1 MKKIIYILLGLALA
15 AVVAIAALVSLI
27 DPNQFKPQL
36 VEQVRKSTG
45 RELVMEGD
53 IGWRFWP
60 SLGLSLEQVAL
71 RNPAG
76 FAEPDLVRFT
86 RGEASVGLLPLLS
99 HKLEIGKVTLSGA
112 HLFIQTKADGSS
124 NLSDLLKASA
134 EPKGEAT
141 TSEPVATTPPPASDK
156 QPWQISLQ
164 GVELQQASAL
174 LQDDRSGTVSRLEQ
188 LDLNLGQLAVD
199 QWVPVTLAAKGAQGE
214 LAFDLKGSAQLKLA
228 PDASRSEL
236 KDVALAGSL
245 SEPTQRLDAFSLKAD
260 RLALGEWSS
269 LTLSLQGAQ
278 GAADKPTLAGT
289 LEGTLKA
296 RLDENR
302 QLLEVSD
309 AVLAAKLGG
318 DALPR
323 PQMQVKLAGFARAE
337 LGKQN
342 VTLSNLV
349 MGVDDALLSG
359 NGSVQL
365 GAVPRVEFDLKGEK
379 LDVDGWLG
387 QSAKAAPAAPAAASS
402 GAAAP
407 AGTTA
412 QAAAPAA
419 KALSTAEPD
428 LTALKAVDLAGR
440 LQLGSLRLK
449 GLDLSAVD
457 LQLALAGGQ
466 LTLKQFSAGVAG
478 GQVTASG
485 VLDARQQPARYQVH
499 KRVQGVDVRPLLQTL
514 AQTDL
519 LEGKGDL
526 EVEVQGAGLSELA
539 LRSRMQG
546 KVNLKLSDGAL
557 HGINLAEMI
566 REARATLTGKGAD
579 QVKEA
584 RKTDFSA
591 LTASFRIADGVAR
604 SDDIQLFAPALRV
617 KGQGQTALV
626 PETLDFLF
634 LTSVVESSKGQGG
647 KSVDELKDITIPVRI
662 GGHWQ
667 APSYRLDVK
676 ELLSNNKLLEEK
688 ARKEAERGLKKLLG
702 DKADNEGG
710 EGGGRPVAQGL
721 VQVVTAFRV
730 IAMQSP
736 PRAGSVHCGS
746 LPGKVFKRDAAGVG
760 SKREGCLGR
769 TKMVSLWFYQ
779 GADE

>member
-36 VEQVRKSTG
+36 AEQVRKSTG

-60 SLGLSLEQVAL
+60 SLGLSLEKVQL

-76 FAEPDLVRFT
+76 FAEPDLLRFAQ
-86 RGEASVGLLPLLS
+86 GDASVALLPLLS
-99 HKLEIGKVTLSGA
+99 HRLEIGKVTLSGA
-112 HLFIQTKADGSS
+112 HLFIQTRADGSS
-124 NLSDLLKASA
+124 NLNGLVKASA
-134 EPKGEAT
+134 PDKQPSAGESQPAAA
-141 TSEPVATTPPPASDK
+141 VASDEK
-156 QPWQISLQ
+156 PWQISLQ
-164 GVELQQASAL
+164 GVALVEASAL
-174 LQDDRSGTVSRLEQ
+174 VRDDRSGAVSRLDR
-188 LDLNLGQLAVD
+188 LDLDLGQLTPGE
-199 QWVPVTLAAKGAQGE
+199 WVPVTLAAKGAQGDR
-214 LAFDLKGSAQLKLA
+214 AFDLKGQAQLKLA
-228 PDASRSEL
+228 RELKASEL
-236 KDVALAGSL
+236 KDLTLGGSL

-260 RLALGEWSS
+260 RLALGQWSS
-269 LTLSLQGAQ
+269 LALSLSGAQ
-278 GAADKPTLAGT
+278 GAADQPTLAGT

-296 RLDENR
+296 RLDQGL
-302 QLLEVSD
+302 QLVEVSD
-309 AVLAAKLGG
+309 AVLAARLSG
-318 DALPR
+318 DSLPR
-323 PQMQVKLAGFARAE
+323 PQMNLKLAGFARAE
-337 LGKQN
+337 LDKQTI
-342 VTLSNLV
+342 TLSNLV
-349 MGVDDALLSG
+349 MGADDALLSG
-359 NGSVQL
+359 SGAVHL
-365 GAVPRVEFDLKGEK
+365 GAVPKVDFDLKGEK
-379 LDVDGWLG
+379 LDLDAWLG
-387 QSAKAAPAAPAAASS
+387 QAAPAKAAATPAAPAT
-402 GAAAP
+402 G
-407 AGTTA
+407 GDKG
-412 QAAAPAA
+412 AAPAA
-419 KALSTAEPD
+419 KALSAVEPD
-428 LTALKAVDLAGR
+428 LAALKRMDLAGR
-440 LQLGSLRLK
+440 LQLGSLRVK

-466 LTLKQFSAGVAG
+466 LSLKQFSAAVAG

-514 AQTDL
+514 AQNDR

-526 EVEVQGAGLSELA
+526 EVQVQGTGLSEQA
-539 LRSRMQG
+539 LRSQMQG
-546 KVNLKLSDGAL
+546 KLSLRLSDGAL

-591 LTASFRIADGVAR
+591 LTANFQIANGVAR
-604 SDDIQLFAPALRV
+604 SDDIQLLAPALRV

-647 KSVDELKDITIPVRI
+647 KSVDELKDVTIPVRI

-676 ELLSNNKLLEEK
+676 ELLGNNKVLEEK

-702 DKADNEGG
+702 DKADDEQIKG
-710 EGGGRPVAQGL
+710 VADQLLKGL
-721 VQVVTAFRV
+721 
-730 IAMQSP
+730 
-736 PRAGSVHCGS
+736 
-746 LPGKVFKRDAAGVG
+746 FK
-760 SKREGCLGR
+760 
-769 TKMVSLWFYQ
+769 
-779 GADE
+779 

>member
-45 RELVMEGD
+45 RELVIQGD

-76 FAEPDLVRFT
+76 FAEPDLVRFEQ
-86 RGEASVGLLPLLS
+86 GEASVGLLPLLS

-124 NLSDLLKASA
+124 NLRDLLKASA
-134 EPKGEAT
+134 DPKGEAT
-141 TSEPVATTPPPASDK
+141 TSEPAATTPPAASDK

-164 GVELQQASAL
+164 GIALVDASAL
-174 LQDDRSGTVSRLEQ
+174 VRDDRSGTVSRLDR
-188 LDLNLGQLAVD
+188 LDLDLGQLTPGE
-199 QWVPVTLAAKGAQGE
+199 WVPVTLAAKGAQGD
-214 LAFDLKGSAQLKLA
+214 LAFDLKGQAQLKPA
-228 PDASRSEL
+228 REAMKSEL
-236 KDVALAGSL
+236 KDLNLSGSL
-245 SEPTQRLDAFSLKAD
+245 NQPAQRLDAFTLKAD

-269 LTLSLQGAQ
+269 LSLSLSGAQ

-296 RLDENR
+296 RLDENL
-302 QLLEVSD
+302 QLLEISD
-309 AVLAAKLGG
+309 AVLAAKLSV
-318 DALPR
+318 DSLPR

-337 LGKQN
+337 LDKQA

-359 NGSVQL
+359 SGAVRL
-365 GAVPRVEFDLKGEK
+365 GAVPKVDFDLKGDK
-379 LDVDGWLG
+379 LDLDAWLG
-387 QSAKAAPAAPAAASS
+387 QSAKAAPAAATS
-402 GAAAP
+402 GAAAS
-407 AGTTA
+407 AG
-412 QAAAPAA
+412 APAQTA
-419 KALSTAEPD
+419 AQALSTVEPD
-428 LTALKAVDLAGR
+428 LTALKAVDLSGR

-478 GQVTASG
+478 GKVTASG
-485 VLDARQQPARYQVH
+485 LLDARQQPARYQVH

-526 EVEVQGAGLSELA
+526 EVEAQGSGFSEQA

-579 QVKEA
+579 QVKEV

-591 LTASFRIADGVAR
+591 LTASFQIANGIAR

-647 KSVDELKDITIPVRI
+647 KTVDELKDITIPVRI

-667 APSYRLDVK
+667 APSYKLDVK
-676 ELLSNNKLLEEK
+676 ALLSNNKVLEEK

-702 DKADNEGG
+702 DKADNEGVKG
-710 EGGGRPVAQGL
+710 VADQLLKGL
-721 VQVVTAFRV
+721 
-730 IAMQSP
+730 
-736 PRAGSVHCGS
+736 
-746 LPGKVFKRDAAGVG
+746 FK
-760 SKREGCLGR
+760 
-769 TKMVSLWFYQ
+769 
-779 GADE
+779 

>member
-15 AVVAIAALVSLI
+15 AVVAIAALVSLV

-36 VEQVRKSTG
+36 AEQVRKSTG

-60 SLGLSLEQVAL
+60 SLGLSLEKVQL

-76 FAEPDLVRFT
+76 FAEPDLLRFAQ
-86 RGEASVGLLPLLS
+86 GDASVALLPLLS
-99 HKLEIGKVTLSGA
+99 RRLEIGKVTLSGA
-112 HLFIQTKADGSS
+112 HLFIQTRADGSS
-124 NLSDLLKASA
+124 NLSGLVKTVTADKGDGAQSPAGDGQPAAPAAS
-134 EPKGEAT
+134 EEK
-141 TSEPVATTPPPASDK
+141 
-156 QPWQISLQ
+156 PWQISLQ
-164 GVELQQASAL
+164 GVALVEASAL
-174 LQDDRSGTVSRLEQ
+174 VRDDRSGVVSRLDR
-188 LDLNLGQLAVD
+188 LDLDLGQLTPGE
-199 QWVPVTLAAKGAQGE
+199 WVPVTLAAKGAQGD
-214 LAFDLKGSAQLKLA
+214 LGFDLKGEAQLKPA
-228 PDASRSEL
+228 QEAMKSEL
-236 KDVALAGSL
+236 KDLSLSGSL
-245 SEPTQRLDAFSLKAD
+245 SQPSQRLDAFTLKAD
-260 RLALGEWSS
+260 RLALGQWSS
-269 LTLSLQGAQ
+269 LTLNLSGAQ

-296 RLDENR
+296 RLDEKR
-302 QLLEVSD
+302 QLLELSD
-309 AVLAAKLGG
+309 AVLAARLSG

-323 PQMQVKLAGFARAE
+323 PQMNLKLAGFARAE
-337 LGKQN
+337 LDKQS

-349 MGVDDALLSG
+349 MGADDALLSG
-359 NGSVQL
+359 NGTVHL

-379 LDVDGWLG
+379 LDLDSWLG
-387 QSAKAAPAAPAAASS
+387 QPARAAPAAATS

-407 AGTTA
+407 AGTKA
-412 QAAAPAA
+412 QAQAPATR
-419 KALSTAEPD
+419 ALSTMEPD
-428 LTALKAVDLAGR
+428 LAALKAVDLAGR
-440 LQLGSLRLK
+440 LQLGSLRVK
-449 GLDLSAVD
+449 GLDLGAVD

-499 KRVQGVDVRPLLQTL
+499 KRIQGVDIRPLLQTL
-514 AQTDL
+514 AQNDR

-526 EVEVQGAGLSELA
+526 EVQAQGTGLSEQA
-539 LRSRMQG
+539 LRSQMQG
-546 KVNLKLSDGAL
+546 KASLRLRDGAL

-591 LTASFRIADGVAR
+591 LTASFQIANGVAR
-604 SDDIQLFAPALRV
+604 SDDIQLLAPALRV

-647 KSVDELKDITIPVRI
+647 KSVDELKDVTIPVRI

-667 APSYRLDVK
+667 TPSYRLDVK
-676 ELLSNNKLLEEK
+676 ELLSNNKVLEEK

-702 DKADNEGG
+702 DKGDDEQIKGVAD
-710 EGGGRPVAQGL
+710 QLLKGL
-721 VQVVTAFRV
+721 
-730 IAMQSP
+730 
-736 PRAGSVHCGS
+736 
-746 LPGKVFKRDAAGVG
+746 FK
-760 SKREGCLGR
+760 
-769 TKMVSLWFYQ
+769 
-779 GADE
+779 

>member
-36 VEQVRKSTG
+36 AEQVRKSTG
-45 RELVMEGD
+45 RELVIQGD

-76 FAEPDLVRFT
+76 FAEPDLVRFEQ
-86 RGEASVGLLPLLS
+86 GEASVGLLPLLS
-99 HKLEIGKVTLSGA
+99 HRLEIGKVTLSGA
-112 HLFIQTKADGSS
+112 HLFIQTRADGSS
-124 NLSDLLKASA
+124 NLRDLLQASA
-134 EPKGEAT
+134 DPKGEAT
-141 TSEPVATTPPPASDK
+141 TSEPAATTPPAASDK

-164 GVELQQASAL
+164 GIALVDASAL
-174 LQDDRSGTVSRLEQ
+174 VRDDRSGTVSRLDR
-188 LDLNLGQLAVD
+188 LDLDLGQLTPGE
-199 QWVPVTLAAKGAQGE
+199 WVPVTLAAKGAQGE
-214 LAFDLKGSAQLKLA
+214 LAFDLKGQAQLKPA
-228 PDASRSEL
+228 REVMKSEL
-236 KDVALAGSL
+236 KDLHLSGSL
-245 SEPTQRLDAFSLKAD
+245 NQPAQRLDAFTLKAD

-289 LEGTLKA
+289 LEGSLKA

-302 QLLEVSD
+302 QLLELSD
-309 AVLAAKLGG
+309 AVLAAKLSG

-337 LGKQN
+337 LDKQS
-342 VTLSNLV
+342 VALSNLV
-349 MGVDDALLSG
+349 LGADDTLLSG

-365 GAVPRVEFDLKGEK
+365 GAVPKVDFDLKGEK
-379 LDVDGWLG
+379 LDLDAWLG
-387 QSAKAAPAAPAAASS
+387 QSAKAAPAAATS
-402 GAAAP
+402 GAAAS
-407 AGTTA
+407 AG
-412 QAAAPAA
+412 APAQTA
-419 KALSTAEPD
+419 AQALSTVEPD

-485 VLDARQQPARYQVH
+485 VLDAHQQPARYQVH

-526 EVEVQGAGLSELA
+526 EVEAQGSGLSEQA

-579 QVKEA
+579 QVKEV

-591 LTASFRIADGVAR
+591 LTASFQIANGIAR

-647 KSVDELKDITIPVRI
+647 KTVDELKDITIPVRI

-667 APSYRLDVK
+667 APSYKLDVK
-676 ELLSNNKLLEEK
+676 ALLSNNKVLEEK

-702 DKADNEGG
+702 DKADNEGVKG
-710 EGGGRPVAQGL
+710 VADQLLKGL
-721 VQVVTAFRV
+721 
-730 IAMQSP
+730 
-736 PRAGSVHCGS
+736 
-746 LPGKVFKRDAAGVG
+746 FK
-760 SKREGCLGR
+760 
-769 TKMVSLWFYQ
+769 
-779 GADE
+779 

>member
-15 AVVAIAALVSLI
+15 AVVAIAALVSLV

-36 VEQVRKSTG
+36 AEQVRKSTG

-60 SLGLSLEQVAL
+60 SLGLSLEKVQL

-76 FAEPDLVRFT
+76 FAEPDLLRFAQ
-86 RGEASVGLLPLLS
+86 GDASVALLPLLS

-124 NLSDLLKASA
+124 NLNGLVKTSA
-134 EPKGEAT
+134 ADKGDGTQSPAGESQPA
-141 TSEPVATTPPPASDK
+141 TSEE

-164 GVELQQASAL
+164 GVALVEASAL
-174 LQDDRSGTVSRLEQ
+174 VRDDRSGAVSRLDR
-188 LDLNLGQLAVD
+188 LDLDLGQLIPGA
-199 QWVPVTLAAKGAQGE
+199 WVPVTLAARGAQGE
-214 LAFDLKGSAQLKLA
+214 RAFDLKGQAQLKLA
-228 PDASRSEL
+228 RELKASEL
-236 KDVALAGSL
+236 KDLTLGGSL

-260 RLALGEWSS
+260 RLALGQWSS
-269 LTLSLQGAQ
+269 LELSLSGAQ
-278 GAADKPTLAGT
+278 GAADQPTLAGT

-296 RLDENR
+296 RLVQGL
-302 QLLEVSD
+302 QLVEVSD
-309 AVLAAKLGG
+309 AVLAVRLSG
-318 DALPR
+318 DSLPR
-323 PQMQVKLAGFARAE
+323 PQMNLKLAGFARAE
-337 LGKQN
+337 LDKQTI
-342 VTLSNLV
+342 TLSNLV
-349 MGVDDALLSG
+349 MGADDALLSG
-359 NGSVQL
+359 SGAVHL
-365 GAVPRVEFDLKGEK
+365 GAVPKVEFDLKGEK
-379 LDVDGWLG
+379 LDLDAWLG
-387 QSAKAAPAAPAAASS
+387 QAAPAK
-402 GAAAP
+402 AAAP
-407 AGTTA
+407 AKGGDKG
-412 QAAAPAA
+412 AAPAA
-419 KALSTAEPD
+419 KALSTMEPD
-428 LTALKAVDLAGR
+428 LAALKRVDLAGR
-440 LQLGSLRLK
+440 LQLGSLRVK

-466 LTLKQFSAGVAG
+466 LNLKQLSAGVAG

-514 AQTDL
+514 AQNDR

-526 EVEVQGAGLSELA
+526 EVQVQGTGLSEQA
-539 LRSRMQG
+539 LRSQMQG
-546 KVNLKLSDGAL
+546 KLSLRLSDGAL

-591 LTASFRIADGVAR
+591 LTANFQIANGVAR
-604 SDDIQLFAPALRV
+604 SDDIQLLAPALRV

-647 KSVDELKDITIPVRI
+647 KSVDELKDVTIPVRI

-676 ELLSNNKLLEEK
+676 ELLSNNKVLEEK

-702 DKADNEGG
+702 DKADDEQIKG
-710 EGGGRPVAQGL
+710 VADQLLKGL
-721 VQVVTAFRV
+721 
-730 IAMQSP
+730 
-736 PRAGSVHCGS
+736 
-746 LPGKVFKRDAAGVG
+746 FK
-760 SKREGCLGR
+760 
-769 TKMVSLWFYQ
+769 
-779 GADE
+779 

>member
-36 VEQVRKSTG
+36 AEQVRKSTG
-45 RELVMEGD
+45 RELVMEGE

-60 SLGLSLEQVAL
+60 SLGLSLEKVAL

-76 FAEPDLVRFT
+76 FAEPDLVRFEQ
-86 RGEASVGLLPLLS
+86 GEASVGLLPLLS
-99 HKLEIGKVTLSGA
+99 HRLEIGKVTLSGA

-124 NLSDLLKASA
+124 NLRDLLQASA
-134 EPKGEAT
+134 EPKGEAA
-141 TSEPVATTPPPASDK
+141 SEPAASDE

-164 GVELQQASAL
+164 GIALVDASAL
-174 LQDDRSGTVSRLEQ
+174 VRDDRSGTVSRLDR
-188 LDLNLGQLAVD
+188 LDLDLGQLTPGE
-199 QWVPVTLAAKGAQGE
+199 WVPVTLAAKGAQGD
-214 LAFDLKGSAQLKLA
+214 LAFDLKGQAQLKPA
-228 PDASRSEL
+228 REAMKSEL
-236 KDVALAGSL
+236 KDLNLSGSL
-245 SEPTQRLDAFSLKAD
+245 SQPAQRLDAFSLKAD
-260 RLALGEWSS
+260 RLALGQWSS

-302 QLLEVSD
+302 QLLELSD
-309 AVLAAKLGG
+309 AVLAAKLSG

-323 PQMQVKLAGFARAE
+323 PQMQLKLAGFARAE
-337 LGKQN
+337 LDKQS

-349 MGVDDALLSG
+349 MGADDVLLSG
-359 NGSVQL
+359 SGTVQL
-365 GAVPRVEFDLKGEK
+365 GAVPRVEFDLKRDK
-379 LDVDGWLG
+379 LDLDSWLG
-387 QSAKAAPAAPAAASS
+387 QPAKVAPATATS

-407 AGTTA
+407 AGAPA
-412 QAAAPAA
+412 QTAAPAA
-419 KALSTAEPD
+419 KALSTQEPD
-428 LTALKAVDLAGR
+428 LAALKAVDLTGR

-485 VLDARQQPARYQVH
+485 VLDARQQPARYQIS
-499 KRVQGVDVRPLLQTL
+499 KRVQGVEVRPLLQTL

-526 EVEVQGAGLSELA
+526 EVEVQGSGLSEQA

-546 KVNLKLSDGAL
+546 KASLRLSDGAL

-579 QVKEA
+579 QVKEV

-591 LTASFRIADGVAR
+591 LTASFQIANGVAR

-676 ELLSNNKLLEEK
+676 ALLSNNKVLEEK

-702 DKADNEGG
+702 DKADDEGIKG
-710 EGGGRPVAQGL
+710 AADQLLKGL
-721 VQVVTAFRV
+721 
-730 IAMQSP
+730 
-736 PRAGSVHCGS
+736 
-746 LPGKVFKRDAAGVG
+746 FK
-760 SKREGCLGR
+760 
-769 TKMVSLWFYQ
+769 
-779 GADE
+779 

>member
-45 RELVMEGD
+45 RELVIQGD

-60 SLGLSLEQVAL
+60 SLGLSLEKVAL

-76 FAEPDLVRFT
+76 FAEPDLVRFEQ
-86 RGEASVGLLPLLS
+86 GEASVGLLPLLS
-99 HKLEIGKVTLSGA
+99 HRLEIGKVTLSGA

-134 EPKGEAT
+134 DPKEEAA
-141 TSEPVATTPPPASDK
+141 SEPAATTPPAASDK

-164 GVELQQASAL
+164 GIALVDASAL
-174 LQDDRSGTVSRLEQ
+174 VRDDRSGTVSRLDR
-188 LDLNLGQLAVD
+188 LDLDLGQLTPGE
-199 QWVPVTLAAKGAQGE
+199 WVPVTLAAKGAQGD
-214 LAFDLKGSAQLKLA
+214 LAFDLKGQAQLKPA
-228 PDASRSEL
+228 REAMKSEL
-236 KDVALAGSL
+236 KDLNLSGSL
-245 SEPTQRLDAFSLKAD
+245 NQPVQRLDAFTLKAD

-269 LTLSLQGAQ
+269 LSLSLSGAQ

-302 QLLEVSD
+302 QLLEISD
-309 AVLAAKLGG
+309 AVLAAKLSG

-337 LGKQN
+337 LDKQS
-342 VTLSNLV
+342 VALSNLV
-349 MGVDDALLSG
+349 LGADDALLSG
-359 NGSVQL
+359 SGAVRL
-365 GAVPRVEFDLKGEK
+365 GAVPKVDFDLKGDK
-379 LDVDGWLG
+379 LDLDAWLG
-387 QSAKAAPAAPAAASS
+387 QSAKAAPAAATS

-407 AGTTA
+407 AGA
-412 QAAAPAA
+412 KDQAAAPANR
-419 KALSTAEPD
+419 ALSTVEPD

-485 VLDARQQPARYQVH
+485 LLDARQQPARYQVH
-499 KRVQGVDVRPLLQTL
+499 KRVQGVEVRPLLQTL

-526 EVEVQGAGLSELA
+526 EVEAQGSGLSEQA

-579 QVKEA
+579 QVKEV

-591 LTASFRIADGVAR
+591 FTASFQIANGIAR

-647 KSVDELKDITIPVRI
+647 KTVDELKDITIPVRI

-667 APSYRLDVK
+667 APSYKLDVK
-676 ELLSNNKLLEEK
+676 ELLSNNKVLEEK

-702 DKADNEGG
+702 DKADNEGVKG
-710 EGGGRPVAQGL
+710 VADQLLKGL
-721 VQVVTAFRV
+721 
-730 IAMQSP
+730 
-736 PRAGSVHCGS
+736 
-746 LPGKVFKRDAAGVG
+746 FK
-760 SKREGCLGR
+760 
-769 TKMVSLWFYQ
+769 
-779 GADE
+779 

>member
-36 VEQVRKSTG
+36 AEQVRKSTG
-45 RELVMEGD
+45 RELVIQGD

-60 SLGLSLEQVAL
+60 SLGLSLEKVAL

-76 FAEPDLVRFT
+76 FAEPDLVRFEQ
-86 RGEASVGLLPLLS
+86 GEASVGLLPLLS
-99 HKLEIGKVTLSGA
+99 HRLEIGKVTLSGA
-112 HLFIQTKADGSS
+112 HLFIQTRADGSS
-124 NLSDLLKASA
+124 NLRDLLQASA
-134 EPKGEAT
+134 DPKGEAT
-141 TSEPVATTPPPASDK
+141 SEPAATTPPAASDK

-164 GVELQQASAL
+164 GIALVDASAL
-174 LQDDRSGTVSRLEQ
+174 VRDDRSGTVSRLDR
-188 LDLNLGQLAVD
+188 LDLDLGQLTPGE
-199 QWVPVTLAAKGAQGE
+199 WVPVTLAAKGAQGD
-214 LAFDLKGSAQLKLA
+214 LAFDLKGQAQLKPA
-228 PDASRSEL
+228 REAMKSEL
-236 KDVALAGSL
+236 KDLNLSGSL
-245 SEPTQRLDAFSLKAD
+245 NQPTQRLDAFSLKAD

-269 LTLSLQGAQ
+269 LSLSLSGAQ

-302 QLLEVSD
+302 QLLELSD
-309 AVLAAKLGG
+309 AVLAAKLSG

-323 PQMQVKLAGFARAE
+323 PQMQLKLAGFARAE
-337 LGKQN
+337 LDKQA

-359 NGSVQL
+359 SGAVRL
-365 GAVPRVEFDLKGEK
+365 GAVPKVDFDLKGEK
-379 LDVDGWLG
+379 LDLDGWLG
-387 QSAKAAPAAPAAASS
+387 QPAKAAPVAATS

-407 AGTTA
+407 AGTPTQTA
-412 QAAAPAA
+412 VLANR
-419 KALSTAEPD
+419 ALSTAEPD
-428 LTALKAVDLAGR
+428 LTALKSVDLAGR

-499 KRVQGVDVRPLLQTL
+499 KRVQGVEVRPLLQTL

-526 EVEVQGAGLSELA
+526 EVEVQGSGLSEQA

-579 QVKEA
+579 QVKEV

-591 LTASFRIADGVAR
+591 LTASFQIADGIAR

-647 KSVDELKDITIPVRI
+647 KTVDELKDITIPVRI

-667 APSYRLDVK
+667 APSYKLDVK
-676 ELLSNNKLLEEK
+676 ALLSNNKVLEEK

-702 DKADNEGG
+702 DKADNEGVKG
-710 EGGGRPVAQGL
+710 VADQLLKGL
-721 VQVVTAFRV
+721 
-730 IAMQSP
+730 
-736 PRAGSVHCGS
+736 
-746 LPGKVFKRDAAGVG
+746 FK
-760 SKREGCLGR
+760 
-769 TKMVSLWFYQ
+769 
-779 GADE
+779 

>member
-36 VEQVRKSTG
+36 AEQVRKSTG
-45 RELVMEGD
+45 RELVIQGD

-60 SLGLSLEQVAL
+60 SLGLSLEKVAL

-76 FAEPDLVRFT
+76 FAEPDLVRFEQ
-86 RGEASVGLLPLLS
+86 GEASVGLLPLLS
-99 HKLEIGKVTLSGA
+99 HRLEIGKVTLSGA
-112 HLFIQTKADGSS
+112 HLFIQTRADGSS
-124 NLSDLLKASA
+124 NLRDLLQASA
-134 EPKGEAT
+134 DPKGEAT
-141 TSEPVATTPPPASDK
+141 SEPAATTPPAASDK

-164 GVELQQASAL
+164 GIALVDASAL
-174 LQDDRSGTVSRLEQ
+174 VRDDRSGTVSRLDR
-188 LDLNLGQLAVD
+188 LDLDLGQLTPGE
-199 QWVPVTLAAKGAQGE
+199 WVPVTLAAKGAQGD
-214 LAFDLKGSAQLKLA
+214 LAFDLKGQAQLKPA
-228 PDASRSEL
+228 REAMKSEL
-236 KDVALAGSL
+236 KDLNLSGSL
-245 SEPTQRLDAFSLKAD
+245 NQPTQRLDAFSLKAD

-269 LTLSLQGAQ
+269 LSLSLSGAQ

-296 RLDENR
+296 RLDEHR
-302 QLLEVSD
+302 QLLELSD
-309 AVLAAKLGG
+309 AVLAAKLSG

-323 PQMQVKLAGFARAE
+323 PQMQLKLAGFARAE
-337 LGKQN
+337 LDKQA

-359 NGSVQL
+359 SGAVRL
-365 GAVPRVEFDLKGEK
+365 GAVPKVDFDLKGEK
-379 LDVDGWLG
+379 LDLDGWLG
-387 QSAKAAPAAPAAASS
+387 QPAKAAPVAATS

-407 AGTTA
+407 AGTPTQTA
-412 QAAAPAA
+412 VPANR
-419 KALSTAEPD
+419 ALSTAEPD
-428 LTALKAVDLAGR
+428 LTALKSVDLAGR

-499 KRVQGVDVRPLLQTL
+499 KRVQGVEVRPLLQTL

-526 EVEVQGAGLSELA
+526 EVEVQGSGLSEQA

-579 QVKEA
+579 QVKEV

-591 LTASFRIADGVAR
+591 LTASFQIADGIAR

-647 KSVDELKDITIPVRI
+647 KTVDELKDITIPVRI

-667 APSYRLDVK
+667 APSYKLDVK
-676 ELLSNNKLLEEK
+676 ALLSNNKVLEEK

-702 DKADNEGG
+702 DKADNEGVKG
-710 EGGGRPVAQGL
+710 VADQLLKGL
-721 VQVVTAFRV
+721 
-730 IAMQSP
+730 
-736 PRAGSVHCGS
+736 
-746 LPGKVFKRDAAGVG
+746 FK
-760 SKREGCLGR
+760 
-769 TKMVSLWFYQ
+769 
-779 GADE
+779 

>member
-45 RELVMEGD
+45 RELVMEGA

-124 NLSDLLKASA
+124 NLSDLLKATA
-134 EPKGEAT
+134 EPKGEAA
-141 TSEPVATTPPPASDK
+141 TSEPAATTPPPASDK

-174 LQDDRSGTVSRLEQ
+174 LQDDRNGTVSRLEQ

-228 PDASRSEL
+228 SDASRSEL

-260 RLALGEWSS
+260 RLALGQWSS

-302 QLLEVSD
+302 QLLELSD
-309 AVLAAKLGG
+309 AVLAAKLSG

-323 PQMQVKLAGFARAE
+323 PQLQVKLAGFARAE
-337 LGKQN
+337 LDKQA

-349 MGVDDALLSG
+349 MGVDEALLSG

-365 GAVPRVEFDLKGEK
+365 GAVPRVGFDLKGEK
-379 LDVDGWLG
+379 LDLDGWLG
-387 QSAKAAPAAPAAASS
+387 QPAKTAPATATS
-402 GAAAP
+402 GAAVP
-407 AGTTA
+407 AGATA
-412 QAAAPAA
+412 QTAA
-419 KALSTAEPD
+419 KALSTQEPD
-428 LTALKAVDLAGR
+428 LAALKAVDLAGR

-485 VLDARQQPARYQVH
+485 LLDARQQPARYQVH

-526 EVEVQGAGLSELA
+526 EVEAQGSGLSEQA

-546 KVNLKLSDGAL
+546 KVSLRLSDGAL

-579 QVKEA
+579 QVKEV

-617 KGQGQTALV
+617 QGQGQTALV

-676 ELLSNNKLLEEK
+676 ALLSNNKLLEEK

-702 DKADNEGG
+702 DKADNEGVKG
-710 EGGGRPVAQGL
+710 VADQLLKGL
-721 VQVVTAFRV
+721 
-730 IAMQSP
+730 
-736 PRAGSVHCGS
+736 
-746 LPGKVFKRDAAGVG
+746 FK
-760 SKREGCLGR
+760 
-769 TKMVSLWFYQ
+769 
-779 GADE
+779 

>member
-45 RELVMEGD
+45 RELVIQGD

-112 HLFIQTKADGSS
+112 HLFIQTRADGSS
-124 NLSDLLKASA
+124 NLRDLLKASA
-134 EPKGEAT
+134 EPKGEAAT
-141 TSEPVATTPPPASDK
+141 TEPAATTPPPASDK

-174 LQDDRSGTVSRLEQ
+174 LQDDRNGTVSRLEQ

-228 PDASRSEL
+228 SDASRSEL

-245 SEPTQRLDAFSLKAD
+245 SEPIQRLDAFSLKAD
-260 RLALGEWSS
+260 RLALGQWSS

-302 QLLEVSD
+302 QLLEISD
-309 AVLAAKLGG
+309 AVLAAKLSG

-337 LGKQN
+337 LDKQA

-365 GAVPRVEFDLKGEK
+365 GAVPRVGFDLKGEK
-379 LDVDGWLG
+379 LDLDGWLG
-387 QSAKAAPAAPAAASS
+387 QPAKAAPATATSGAGAPAQTTV
-402 GAAAP
+402 P
-407 AGTTA
+407 AA
-412 QAAAPAA
+412 QA
-419 KALSTAEPD
+419 LSMAEPD
-428 LTALKAVDLAGR
+428 LTALKSVDLAGR

-526 EVEVQGAGLSELA
+526 EVEAQGSGLSEQA

-546 KVNLKLSDGAL
+546 KVNLRLSDGAL
-557 HGINLAEMI
+557 HGINLAQMI

-579 QVKEA
+579 QVKEV

-591 LTASFRIADGVAR
+591 LTASFQIADGVAR

-647 KSVDELKDITIPVRI
+647 KTVDELKDITIPVRI

-667 APSYRLDVK
+667 APSYKLDVK
-676 ELLSNNKLLEEK
+676 ELLSNNKVLEEK

-702 DKADNEGG
+702 DKADNEGVKG
-710 EGGGRPVAQGL
+710 VADQLLKGL
-721 VQVVTAFRV
+721 
-730 IAMQSP
+730 
-736 PRAGSVHCGS
+736 
-746 LPGKVFKRDAAGVG
+746 FK
-760 SKREGCLGR
+760 
-769 TKMVSLWFYQ
+769 
-779 GADE
+779 

>member
-15 AVVAIAALVSLI
+15 AVVAITALVSLI

-45 RELVMEGD
+45 RELVMEGAID
-53 IGWRFWP
+53 WRFWP
-60 SLGLSLEQVAL
+60 SLGLSLEKVAL

-99 HKLEIGKVTLSGA
+99 HRLEIGKVTLSGA
-112 HLFIQTKADGSS
+112 HLFIQTRADGSS
-124 NLSDLLKASA
+124 NLSDLIKTTKQGADASPA
-134 EPKGEAT
+134 GESQPAA
-141 TSEPVATTPPPASDK
+141 PAASDK

-174 LQDDRSGTVSRLEQ
+174 LQDDRNGTVSRLEQ

-214 LAFDLKGSAQLKLA
+214 LAFDLKGQAQLKLA
-228 PDASRSEL
+228 QDESRSEL
-236 KDVALAGSL
+236 KDLSLEGSL
-245 SEPTQRLDAFSLKAD
+245 KDPVQRLDAFSLKAD

-309 AVLAAKLGG
+309 AVLAAKLSG

-323 PQMQVKLAGFARAE
+323 PQLQVKLAGFARAE
-337 LGKQN
+337 LDKQN
-342 VTLSNLV
+342 VTLTNLV

-365 GAVPRVEFDLKGEK
+365 GAVPRVEFDLKGEA
-379 LDVDGWLG
+379 LDLDGWLG
-387 QSAKAAPAAPAAASS
+387 QPAKAAPAGASS

-412 QAAAPAA
+412 QTTAPAA

-428 LTALKAVDLAGR
+428 LTALKSVDLAGR
-440 LQLGSLRLK
+440 LQLGSVRLK

-466 LTLKQFSAGVAG
+466 LTLKQFNAGVAG
-478 GQVTASG
+478 GKVTASG
-485 VLDARQQPARYQVH
+485 VLDARQKPARYQAH

-546 KVNLKLSDGAL
+546 KVSLKLSDGAL

-591 LTASFRIADGVAR
+591 LTASFRIADGVAQ

-647 KSVDELKDITIPVRI
+647 KDVNELKDITIPVRI

-676 ELLSNNKLLEEK
+676 ALLSNNKLLEEK

-702 DKADNEGG
+702 DKADNEGVKG
-710 EGGGRPVAQGL
+710 VADQLLKGL
-721 VQVVTAFRV
+721 
-730 IAMQSP
+730 
-736 PRAGSVHCGS
+736 
-746 LPGKVFKRDAAGVG
+746 FK
-760 SKREGCLGR
+760 
-769 TKMVSLWFYQ
+769 
-779 GADE
+779 

>member
-1 MKKIIYILLGLALA
+1 MKKIIYILLGLVLA

-45 RELVMEGD
+45 RELVMEGA

-141 TSEPVATTPPPASDK
+141 TSEPAATTLPPASDK

-174 LQDDRSGTVSRLEQ
+174 LQDDRNGTISRLEQ

-260 RLALGEWSS
+260 RLALGQWSS

-302 QLLEVSD
+302 QLLEISD
-309 AVLAAKLGG
+309 AVLAAKLSG

-337 LGKQN
+337 LGKQA

-365 GAVPRVEFDLKGEK
+365 GAVPKVAFDLKGEK
-379 LDVDGWLG
+379 LDLDSWLG
-387 QSAKAAPAAPAAASS
+387 QPAKAAPVAATS

-407 AGTTA
+407 AGAPA
-412 QAAAPAA
+412 QTAAPAT

-485 VLDARQQPARYQVH
+485 LLDARQQPARYQVH

-526 EVEVQGAGLSELA
+526 EVEAQGSGLSEQA

-546 KVNLKLSDGAL
+546 KVSLKLSDGAL

-579 QVKEA
+579 QVKEV

-591 LTASFRIADGVAR
+591 LTASFQIADGVAR

-617 KGQGQTALV
+617 QGQGQTALV

-702 DKADNEGG
+702 DKADNEGVKG
-710 EGGGRPVAQGL
+710 VADQLLKGL
-721 VQVVTAFRV
+721 
-730 IAMQSP
+730 
-736 PRAGSVHCGS
+736 
-746 LPGKVFKRDAAGVG
+746 FK
-760 SKREGCLGR
+760 
-769 TKMVSLWFYQ
+769 
-779 GADE
+779 

>member
-15 AVVAIAALVSLI
+15 AVVAIAALVSLV

-36 VEQVRKSTG
+36 AEQVRKSTG

-60 SLGLSLEQVAL
+60 SLGLSLEKVQL

-76 FAEPDLVRFT
+76 FAEPDLLRFAQ
-86 RGEASVGLLPLLS
+86 GDASVALLPLLS
-99 HKLEIGKVTLSGA
+99 HRLEIGKVTLSGA
-112 HLFIQTKADGSS
+112 HLFIQTRADGSS
-124 NLSDLLKASA
+124 NLSGLVKT
-134 EPKGEAT
+134 AT
-141 TSEPVATTPPPASDK
+141 SDK
-156 QPWQISLQ
+156 GDGAQSPAGDGQPAAPAASEEQPWQISLQ
-164 GVELQQASAL
+164 GVALVEASAL
-174 LQDDRSGTVSRLEQ
+174 VRDDRSGAVSRLDR
-188 LDLNLGQLAVD
+188 LDLDLGQLTPGE
-199 QWVPVTLAAKGAQGE
+199 WVPVTLAAKGAQGD
-214 LAFDLKGSAQLKLA
+214 LGFDLKGEAQLKPA
-228 PDASRSEL
+228 QEAMKSEL
-236 KDVALAGSL
+236 KDLSLSGSL
-245 SEPTQRLDAFSLKAD
+245 SQPSQRLDAFTLKAD
-260 RLALGEWSS
+260 RLALGQWSS
-269 LTLSLQGAQ
+269 LTLNLSGAQ

-296 RLDENR
+296 RLDEKR
-302 QLLEVSD
+302 QLLELSD
-309 AVLAAKLGG
+309 AVLAARLSG

-323 PQMQVKLAGFARAE
+323 PQMNLKLAGFARAE
-337 LGKQN
+337 LDKQS

-349 MGVDDALLSG
+349 MGADDALLSG
-359 NGSVQL
+359 NGTVHL
-365 GAVPRVEFDLKGEK
+365 GAVPKVEFDLKGEK
-379 LDVDGWLG
+379 LDLDSWLG
-387 QSAKAAPAAPAAASS
+387 QAAPAKTPAAPAAPAK
-402 GAAAP
+402 GEGK
-407 AGTTA
+407 GT
-412 QAAAPAA
+412 APAA
-419 KALSTAEPD
+419 RALSTMEPD
-428 LTALKAVDLAGR
+428 LAALKAVDLAGR
-440 LQLGSLRLK
+440 LQLGSLRVK
-449 GLDLSAVD
+449 GLDLGAVD

-499 KRVQGVDVRPLLQTL
+499 KRIQGVDIRPLLQTL
-514 AQTDL
+514 AQNDR

-526 EVEVQGAGLSELA
+526 EVQVQGTGLSEQA
-539 LRSRMQG
+539 LRSQMQG
-546 KVNLKLSDGAL
+546 KASLRLRDGAL

-591 LTASFRIADGVAR
+591 LTASFQIANGVAR
-604 SDDIQLFAPALRV
+604 SDDIQLLAPALRV

-667 APSYRLDVK
+667 APSYKLDVK
-676 ELLSNNKLLEEK
+676 ELLGNNKVLEEK

-702 DKADNEGG
+702 DKGDDEQIKGVAD
-710 EGGGRPVAQGL
+710 QLLKGL
-721 VQVVTAFRV
+721 
-730 IAMQSP
+730 
-736 PRAGSVHCGS
+736 
-746 LPGKVFKRDAAGVG
+746 FK
-760 SKREGCLGR
+760 
-769 TKMVSLWFYQ
+769 
-779 GADE
+779 

>member
-15 AVVAIAALVSLI
+15 AVVAIAALVSLV

-36 VEQVRKSTG
+36 AEQVRKSTG

-60 SLGLSLEQVAL
+60 SLGLSLEKVQL

-76 FAEPDLVRFT
+76 FAEPDLLRFAQ
-86 RGEASVGLLPLLS
+86 GDASVALLPLLS
-99 HKLEIGKVTLSGA
+99 HRLEIGKVTLSGA

-124 NLSDLLKASA
+124 NLSGLVKTATADKGDGAQSPAGESQPAAPAAS
-134 EPKGEAT
+134 EEK
-141 TSEPVATTPPPASDK
+141 
-156 QPWQISLQ
+156 PWQISLQ
-164 GVELQQASAL
+164 GVALVDASAL
-174 LQDDRSGTVSRLEQ
+174 VRDDRSGAVSRLDR
-188 LDLNLGQLAVD
+188 LDLDLGQLTPGE
-199 QWVPVTLAAKGAQGE
+199 WVPVTLAAKGAQGDR
-214 LAFDLKGSAQLKLA
+214 AFDLKGQAQLKLA
-228 PDASRSEL
+228 REVKASEL
-236 KDVALAGSL
+236 KDLTLGGSL

-260 RLALGEWSS
+260 RLALGQWSS
-269 LTLSLQGAQ
+269 LALSLSGAQ
-278 GAADKPTLAGT
+278 GAADQPTLAGT

-296 RLDENR
+296 RLDQGL
-302 QLLEVSD
+302 QLVEVSD
-309 AVLAAKLGG
+309 AVLAARLSG
-318 DALPR
+318 DSLPR
-323 PQMQVKLAGFARAE
+323 PQMNLKLAGFARAE
-337 LGKQN
+337 LDKQTI
-342 VTLSNLV
+342 TLSNLV
-349 MGVDDALLSG
+349 MGADDALLSG
-359 NGSVQL
+359 SGAVHL
-365 GAVPRVEFDLKGEK
+365 GAVPKVDFDLKGEK
-379 LDVDGWLG
+379 LDLDAWLG
-387 QSAKAAPAAPAAASS
+387 QAAPAKAAAAPAAPAK
-402 GAAAP
+402 G
-407 AGTTA
+407 GDKG
-412 QAAAPAA
+412 AAPAA
-419 KALSTAEPD
+419 KALSTMEPD
-428 LTALKAVDLAGR
+428 LAALKRVNLAGR

-449 GLDLSAVD
+449 GLDLGTVD

-466 LTLKQFSAGVAG
+466 LNLKQFSAAVAG

-514 AQTDL
+514 AQNDR

-526 EVEVQGAGLSELA
+526 EVQVQGTGLSEQA
-539 LRSRMQG
+539 LRSQMQG
-546 KVNLKLSDGAL
+546 KLSLRLSDGAL

-591 LTASFRIADGVAR
+591 LTANFQIANGVAR
-604 SDDIQLFAPALRV
+604 SDDIQLLAPALRV

-647 KSVDELKDITIPVRI
+647 KSVDELKDVTIPVRI

-676 ELLSNNKLLEEK
+676 ELLSNNKVLEEK

-702 DKADNEGG
+702 DKADDEQIKG
-710 EGGGRPVAQGL
+710 VADQLLKGL
-721 VQVVTAFRV
+721 
-730 IAMQSP
+730 
-736 PRAGSVHCGS
+736 
-746 LPGKVFKRDAAGVG
+746 FK
-760 SKREGCLGR
+760 
-769 TKMVSLWFYQ
+769 
-779 GADE
+779 

>member
-36 VEQVRKSTG
+36 AEQVRKSTG
-45 RELVMEGD
+45 RELVIQGD

-60 SLGLSLEQVAL
+60 SLGLSLEKVAL

-76 FAEPDLVRFT
+76 FAEPDLVRFEQ
-86 RGEASVGLLPLLS
+86 GEASVGLLPLLS
-99 HKLEIGKVTLSGA
+99 HRLEIGKVTLNGA
-112 HLFIQTKADGSS
+112 HLFIQTRADGSS
-124 NLSDLLKASA
+124 NLRDLLQASA
-134 EPKGEAT
+134 DPKGEAT
-141 TSEPVATTPPPASDK
+141 TSEPAATTPPAASDK

-164 GVELQQASAL
+164 GIALVDASAL
-174 LQDDRSGTVSRLEQ
+174 VRDDRSGTVSRLDR
-188 LDLNLGQLAVD
+188 LDLDLGQLTPGE
-199 QWVPVTLAAKGAQGE
+199 WVPVTLAAKGAQGD
-214 LAFDLKGSAQLKLA
+214 LAFDLKGQAQLKPVREA
-228 PDASRSEL
+228 MKSEL
-236 KDVALAGSL
+236 KDINLSGSL
-245 SEPTQRLDAFSLKAD
+245 NQPVQRLDAFSLKAD
-260 RLALGEWSS
+260 RLALGQWSS

-302 QLLEVSD
+302 QLLELSD
-309 AVLAAKLGG
+309 AVLAAKLSG

-323 PQMQVKLAGFARAE
+323 PQKQLKLAGFARAE
-337 LGKQN
+337 LDKQA

-359 NGSVQL
+359 SGAVRL
-365 GAVPRVEFDLKGEK
+365 GAVPKMDFDLKGEK
-379 LDVDGWLG
+379 LDLDGWLG
-387 QSAKAAPAAPAAASS
+387 QPAKAAPVAATS

-407 AGTTA
+407 AG
-412 QAAAPAA
+412 APAQTA
-419 KALSTAEPD
+419 AQALSTAEPD
-428 LTALKAVDLAGR
+428 LTALKSVDLAGR

-526 EVEVQGAGLSELA
+526 EVEAQGSGLSEQA

-579 QVKEA
+579 QVKEV

-591 LTASFRIADGVAR
+591 LTASFQIANGVAR

-667 APSYRLDVK
+667 APSYKLDVK
-676 ELLSNNKLLEEK
+676 ALLSNNKVLEEK

-702 DKADNEGG
+702 DKADNEGVKG
-710 EGGGRPVAQGL
+710 VADQLLKGL
-721 VQVVTAFRV
+721 
-730 IAMQSP
+730 
-736 PRAGSVHCGS
+736 
-746 LPGKVFKRDAAGVG
+746 FK
-760 SKREGCLGR
+760 
-769 TKMVSLWFYQ
+769 
-779 GADE
+779 

>member
-15 AVVAIAALVSLI
+15 AVVAIVALVSLI

-45 RELVMEGD
+45 RELVIQGD

-141 TSEPVATTPPPASDK
+141 TSEPAATTPPPASDK

-174 LQDDRSGTVSRLEQ
+174 LQDDRSGTVSLLEQ

-228 PDASRSEL
+228 SDASRSEL

-260 RLALGEWSS
+260 RLALGQWSS

-278 GAADKPTLAGT
+278 GAADKPALAGT

-309 AVLAAKLGG
+309 AVLAAKLSG

-337 LGKQN
+337 LGKQA

-365 GAVPRVEFDLKGEK
+365 GAVPRVAFDLKGEK
-379 LDVDGWLG
+379 LDLDSWLG
-387 QSAKAAPAAPAAASS
+387 QPAKAAPATATS

-407 AGTTA
+407 AGAKA
-412 QAAAPAA
+412 QTAA

-526 EVEVQGAGLSELA
+526 EVEAQGSGLSEQA

-546 KVNLKLSDGAL
+546 KVSFRLSDGAL

-579 QVKEA
+579 QVKEV

-617 KGQGQTALV
+617 QGQGQTALV
-626 PETLDFLF
+626 PETLDVLF

-676 ELLSNNKLLEEK
+676 ALLSNNKLLEEK

-702 DKADNEGG
+702 DKADNEGVKG
-710 EGGGRPVAQGL
+710 VADQLLKGL
-721 VQVVTAFRV
+721 
-730 IAMQSP
+730 
-736 PRAGSVHCGS
+736 
-746 LPGKVFKRDAAGVG
+746 FK
-760 SKREGCLGR
+760 
-769 TKMVSLWFYQ
+769 
-779 GADE
+779 

>member
-15 AVVAIAALVSLI
+15 AVVAIAALVSLV

-36 VEQVRKSTG
+36 AEQVRKSTG

-60 SLGLSLEQVAL
+60 SLGLSLEKVQL

-76 FAEPDLVRFT
+76 FAEPDLLRFAQ
-86 RGEASVGLLPLLS
+86 GDASVALLPLLS
-99 HKLEIGKVTLSGA
+99 HRLEIGKVTLSGA

-124 NLSDLLKASA
+124 NLNGLVKTSAADKGDGAQSPAGESQPAAPAAS
-134 EPKGEAT
+134 EEK
-141 TSEPVATTPPPASDK
+141 
-156 QPWQISLQ
+156 PWQISLQ
-164 GVELQQASAL
+164 GVALVEASAL
-174 LQDDRSGTVSRLEQ
+174 VRDDRSGAVSRLDR
-188 LDLNLGQLAVD
+188 LDLDLGQLIPGE
-199 QWVPVTLAAKGAQGE
+199 WVPVTLVAKGSQGDR
-214 LAFDLKGSAQLKLA
+214 AFDLKGQAQLKLA
-228 PDASRSEL
+228 REVKASEL
-236 KDVALAGSL
+236 KDLTLGGSL
-245 SEPTQRLDAFSLKAD
+245 SEPAQRLDAFSLKAD
-260 RLALGEWSS
+260 RLALGQWSS
-269 LTLSLQGAQ
+269 LALSLSGAQ
-278 GAADKPTLAGT
+278 GAADQPTLAGT

-296 RLDENR
+296 RLDQGL
-302 QLLEVSD
+302 QLVEVSD
-309 AVLAAKLGG
+309 AVLAARLSG
-318 DALPR
+318 DSLPR
-323 PQMQVKLAGFARAE
+323 PQMNLKLAGFARAE
-337 LGKQN
+337 LDKQTI
-342 VTLSNLV
+342 TLSNLV
-349 MGVDDALLSG
+349 MGADDALLSG
-359 NGSVQL
+359 SGAVHL
-365 GAVPRVEFDLKGEK
+365 GAVPKVEFDLKGEK
-379 LDVDGWLG
+379 LDLDAWLG
-387 QSAKAAPAAPAAASS
+387 QAAPAKAAAAPAAPAK
-402 GAAAP
+402 G
-407 AGTTA
+407 GDKG
-412 QAAAPAA
+412 AAPAA
-419 KALSTAEPD
+419 KALSTMEPD
-428 LTALKAVDLAGR
+428 LAVLKSVDLAGR

-466 LTLKQFSAGVAG
+466 LSLKQFSAGVAG

-514 AQTDL
+514 AQNDR

-526 EVEVQGAGLSELA
+526 EVQVQGTGLSEQA
-539 LRSRMQG
+539 LRSQMQG
-546 KVNLKLSDGAL
+546 KLSLRLSDGAL

-591 LTASFRIADGVAR
+591 LTANFQIANGVAR
-604 SDDIQLFAPALRV
+604 SDDIQLLAPALRV

-647 KSVDELKDITIPVRI
+647 KSVDELKDVTIPVRI

-676 ELLSNNKLLEEK
+676 ELLSNNKVLEEK

-702 DKADNEGG
+702 DKADDEQIKG
-710 EGGGRPVAQGL
+710 VADQLLKGL
-721 VQVVTAFRV
+721 
-730 IAMQSP
+730 
-736 PRAGSVHCGS
+736 
-746 LPGKVFKRDAAGVG
+746 FK
-760 SKREGCLGR
+760 
-769 TKMVSLWFYQ
+769 
-779 GADE
+779 

>member
-45 RELVMEGD
+45 RELVIQGD

-124 NLSDLLKASA
+124 NLSDLLKAST

-141 TSEPVATTPPPASDK
+141 TTEPAATTPPPASDK

-228 PDASRSEL
+228 PDASRNEL

-260 RLALGEWSS
+260 RLALGQWSS

-302 QLLEVSD
+302 QLLEISD
-309 AVLAAKLGG
+309 AVLAAKLSG

-337 LGKQN
+337 LGKQA

-349 MGVDDALLSG
+349 MGVDEALLSG

-365 GAVPRVEFDLKGEK
+365 GAVPKVAFDLKGEK
-379 LDVDGWLG
+379 LDLDSWLG
-387 QSAKAAPAAPAAASS
+387 QPAKAAPATATSGAGALAQTTVPAA
-402 GAAAP
+402 
-407 AGTTA
+407 
-412 QAAAPAA
+412 Q
-419 KALSTAEPD
+419 ALSTAEPD
-428 LTALKAVDLAGR
+428 LTVLKTVDLAGR

-485 VLDARQQPARYQVH
+485 VLDTRQQPARYQVH

-526 EVEVQGAGLSELA
+526 EVEAQGAGLSEQA

-546 KVNLKLSDGAL
+546 KVNLRLSDGAL

-579 QVKEA
+579 QVKEV

-591 LTASFRIADGVAR
+591 LTASFQIADGVAR

-702 DKADNEGG
+702 DKADNEGVKG
-710 EGGGRPVAQGL
+710 VADQLLKGL
-721 VQVVTAFRV
+721 
-730 IAMQSP
+730 
-736 PRAGSVHCGS
+736 
-746 LPGKVFKRDAAGVG
+746 FK
-760 SKREGCLGR
+760 
-769 TKMVSLWFYQ
+769 
-779 GADE
+779 